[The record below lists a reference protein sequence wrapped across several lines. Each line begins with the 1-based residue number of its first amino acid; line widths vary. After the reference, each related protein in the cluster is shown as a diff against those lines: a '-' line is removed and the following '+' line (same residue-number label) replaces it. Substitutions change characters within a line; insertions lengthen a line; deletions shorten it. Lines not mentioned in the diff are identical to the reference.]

1 MKKIL
6 IKKSTK
12 VYLSLLLLCAMAL
25 NFTGCTVKA
34 QAANLLDGITATKV
48 NERLFDESFIASNAD
63 FSMKV
68 FKKSIKENENSLISP
83 LSIMLALAMTANGA
97 DGQTKKEMEELL
109 GGKIKLDELNEYL
122 YSYVKNLPSD
132 KKYKL
137 KIANSIWFRDD
148 ESQLTVEKD
157 FLQTNAN
164 YYNAATYKSAF
175 DNQTVNDIN
184 NWVKK
189 NTDGMINKILDEI
202 DKNTVIYLI
211 NALVFDA
218 EWDTIYEKQS
228 VKDSIFHAIN
238 GSVRS
243 VEMMSSKESQYIDTG
258 KATGF
263 IKNYK
268 DGKYS
273 FVALLPNEDIDIN
286 EYIASLTGE
295 DFMLAISNA
304 ESAIVSAQLPKFSFE
319 YSIKMN
325 DALSLLGMPTA
336 FDKNSADFSKI
347 GSSTNGNIFIG
358 NVIHKTFI
366 SVDELGTKAGA
377 VTKVEMNTTS
387 APNMDIKYVKLD
399 RPFVYAII
407 DNTTKLPFFIG
418 TVMDIQ
424 K

>member
-1 MKKIL
+1 MKTRKITR
-6 IKKSTK
+6 ICIS
-12 VYLSLLLLCAMAL
+12 LLLCAMTI
-25 NFTGCTVKA
+25 NFTGCTMKA
-34 QAANLLDGITATKV
+34 QAANLLDGITAAKV
-48 NERLFDESFIASNAD
+48 NEKPFDESFIALNAD
-63 FSMKV
+63 FSLKI
-68 FKKSIKENENSLISP
+68 FKESIKENENSLISP

-137 KIANSIWFRDD
+137 KISNAIWFRDD
-148 ESQLTVEKD
+148 ESQLTVERD
-157 FLQTNAN
+157 FLQKNAN

-175 DNQTVNDIN
+175 DRHTVNDIN
-184 NWVKK
+184 KWVKK
-189 NTDGMINKILDEI
+189 NTDGMIDKILDEI
-202 DKNTVIYLI
+202 DKNTIMYLI

-243 VEMMSSKESQYIDTG
+243 VKMMSSRESKYIYTG

-273 FVALLPNEDIDIN
+273 FVALLPNEDVDIN

-325 DALSLLGMPTA
+325 DALSSLGMPTA
-336 FDKNSADFSKI
+336 FDRDSADFSKL

-377 VTKVEMNTTS
+377 VTKVEMNATS

-399 RPFVYAII
+399 RPFIYAII